1 MEDKQLQGDYAVKI
15 EHLVKTYGE
24 KKAVNDISFVV
35 EKGSLFAFLGING
48 AGKST
53 TINIMCSILGKDSG
67 KIYVNGYDLD
77 DDPFAIKNDIGIVF
91 QTSVLDKELTVLQNL
106 QIRTSFY
113 SLSKEE
119 KKKNIREIIELLEL
133 QPILRQGV
141 STLSGGQ
148 LRRVD
153 IARAMVHRPKLLILD
168 EPTTGLDPKTRL
180 NVWAMIDKIR
190 KETGM
195 TVFLTTHYLEEAEK
209 ATDVVIMDKGCI
221 IAHGTPNQLK
231 NAYSSDNLYGYM
243 EQIPEFNAK
252 LVSAGYNFSYDN
264 ERGAYKISLKDTA
277 SAKKLLSEFDGYL
290 KDIELVKGN
299 MDDVFLNVTGKD
311 IKIMGESDDE

>member
-119 KKKNIREIIELLEL
+119 KKKNIRDIIELLEL
-133 QPILRQGV
+133 QPILKQGV

>member
-113 SLSKEE
+113 SLGKEE
-119 KKKNIREIIELLEL
+119 KKKNIRDIIELLEL
-133 QPILRQGV
+133 QPILKQGV

-243 EQIPEFNAK
+243 EQIPAFNAK